1 MIFLLELI
9 GRPSYPCNVHRVFS
23 LAERKVAASKMKSSS
38 KQNESSSKMDW
49 ECRKQEEAAK
59 ATSKSGQL
67 LSRTCMRKEQAIEN
81 VALIVV

>member
-23 LAERKVAASKMKSSS
+23 LAEGKVAASKMKSSS
-38 KQNESSSKMDW
+38 KMEW

-59 ATSKSGQL
+59 ATSKPGQL